1 MVNKLVYTGYNEAYA
16 NERKRE
22 LERYG
27 HKCKK
32 EKKGS
37 RILIYRV

>member
-1 MVNKLVYTGYNEAYA
+1 MKTKVYDGYNEAYA

-22 LERYG
+22 LEKYG

-32 EKKGS
+32 EKKGDN
-37 RILIYRV
+37 IKIYRL